1 MNLKGRNKVSAE
13 FSMSS
18 MTDII
23 FLLLLF
29 FMLSATVIATNAI
42 EIILPKAGAQTT
54 KKQIIAITATTDGRY
69 YIDKEQVSYSD
80 IEPRLQEI
88 AAAGGDN
95 TTILI
100 RGENTIELQKVTDLF
115 ELARRNGLTPILGV
129 QAPKKSRR

>member
-13 FSMSS
+13 FSMAS

-29 FMLSATVIATNAI
+29 FLLSATVITSNAI
-42 EIILPKAGAQTT
+42 EIILPKAGSQTT
-54 KKQIIAITATTDGRY
+54 KKQVVSITATTDGRY
-69 YIDKEQVSYSD
+69 YIDKEQVNYSD
-80 IEPRLQEI
+80 IEPRLQSI
-88 AAAGGDN
+88 AAAGDN

-115 ELARRNGLTPILGV
+115 ELARRNGLTPIRGV
-129 QAPKKSRR
+129 QPPK

>member
-13 FSMSS
+13 FSMAS

-29 FMLSATVIATNAI
+29 FLLSATVITSNAI
-42 EIILPKAGAQTT
+42 EIILPKAGSQTT
-54 KKQIIAITATTDGRY
+54 KKQVVSITATTDGRY
-69 YIDKEQVSYSD
+69 YIDKEQVNYSD
-80 IEPRLQEI
+80 IEPRLQSI
-88 AAAGGDN
+88 AAGDN

-129 QAPKKSRR
+129 QPPK

>member
-29 FMLSATVIATNAI
+29 FMLSATVITTNAI

-80 IEPRLQEI
+80 IEPRLQ
-88 AAAGGDN
+88 
-95 TTILI
+95 
-100 RGENTIELQKVTDLF
+100 
-115 ELARRNGLTPILGV
+115 
-129 QAPKKSRR
+129 